1 MSGMILL
8 MVYLVASNGGSGST
22 FTPPTSSA
30 PATNEYH
37 CLIFNAPSS
46 ANCSTYTNIHTIVI
60 NPAPQVVTPSQDVS
74 ICEGGTITPLYVQTP
89 GLDPNISVTYEWFDI
104 TDPLNTFSVGSNAT
118 YPVNDGSP
126 LSPVLSPGVYKYHC
140 VLTFSSAGCSSQTSL
155 PITITIVDD
164 PTVVSISNSPQDICE
179 GGVID
184 PDFDLTVSGGL
195 GNITYAW
202 YDNNNPSSVLSTNP
216 TFNPGVLSNA
226 GVYEYYVVIDDIG
239 NGCDAATSSL
249 FTVNVSLDPTSDTIL
264 FTQTVCEQ
272 TPSSATTLAVLN
284 ASGGINSTYS
294 YEWYDITNGLPG

>member
-1 MSGMILL
+1 M
-8 MVYLVASNGGSGST
+8 
-22 FTPPTSSA
+22 
-30 PATNEYH
+30 
-37 CLIFNAPSS
+37 
-46 ANCSTYTNIHTIVI
+46 
-60 NPAPQVVTPSQDVS
+60 
-74 ICEGGTITPLYVQTP
+74 
-89 GLDPNISVTYEWFDI
+89 
-104 TDPLNTFSVGSNAT
+104 SVGSNAT

-294 YEWYDITNGLPG
+294 YEWYDITNGLPGSK